1 MIKRYNQY
9 IKESREDIDPYG
21 EEIWEDVPRI
31 IEISLEQGK
40 PLDKITKLECSNN
53 QLTSLE
59 GIEKLVN
66 LEILYCFYNQL
77 TTLEGIEK
85 LVNLKILYC
94 YNNQL
99 TSLE

>member
-40 PLDKITKLECSNN
+40 PLDKITKLDCYNN
-53 QLTSLE
+53 QLNSLE

-66 LEILYCFYNQL
+66 LKE
-77 TTLEGIEK
+77 
-85 LVNLKILYC
+85 LYC

-99 TSLE
+99 TSLEGIKKLVNLKLLYCYNNQL